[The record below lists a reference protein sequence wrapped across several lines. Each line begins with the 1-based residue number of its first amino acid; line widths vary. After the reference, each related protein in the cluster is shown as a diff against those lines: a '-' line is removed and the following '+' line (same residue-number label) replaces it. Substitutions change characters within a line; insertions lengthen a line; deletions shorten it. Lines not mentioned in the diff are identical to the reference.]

1 LNLGAKIGWENVRSL
16 LPVAVYICDMEG
28 RITFFNPCA
37 AELWGRQPKLNHEED
52 KYCGSFRLMYANG
65 APLAVSACPMAIALR
80 TGKTIRNADL
90 NVQQPNGARIG
101 VRVQIDPLYDDAGHR
116 CGAIGVIQEVTDLKS
131 VGNRVVIYACGKSA
145 GADQSFAIEAPT
157 LGD

>member
-37 AELWGRQPKLNHEED
+37 AELWGRRPKLNDEED

-90 NVQQPNGARIG
+90 NVQQPDGARIS
-101 VRVQIDPLYDDAGHR
+101 VRVQIDPLHDDAYTMTR
-116 CGAIGVIQEVTDLKS
+116 VIAVA
-131 VGNRVVIYACGKSA
+131 RSA
-145 GADQSFAIEAPT
+145 SFKK
-157 LGD
+157 